1 MISAADGR
9 GTRSFPT
16 LKGKAK
22 VEIGASPPPPP
33 RPPPRPWREQLRRDP
48 LAFYTVQAAQPYGIR
63 KSRADVGRK
72 VRSSKRLFTWAFSFG
87 PRGAPHVVELRVSV
101 VSGKRVISVDGAVV
115 YEASSMKPGFA
126 HAFHMEGAHLARVA
140 ATKSVEE
147 SFELSVDAVPF
158 ESMPDRQ
165 SVSDAQADREDAKAR
180 DTARRMAEDAAAR
193 PPQPPTREDLACLV
207 QEFAFKAPRSDAND
221 ARKFLERHDW
231 DPDAAVAAY
240 RRMRDATP
248 ESILAA
254 QPSGP
259 ELRVGERNAAPER
272 AAPAAPPPPP
282 EADLLSFSPTQTPRS
297 SPAPAPEPPSFQ
309 QPANPF
315 DLFDQMAAQQYQQQQ
330 PVAPPPVAP
339 QPVAPQPVAPAAP
352 PADMW
357 AVAPPPLR
365 SAPPA
370 AMAPPPLAM
379 APPPLA
385 PQQPPVAPQ
394 QPPPPPAAAAPPA
407 NPFAAFE
414 AIPQG

>member
-87 PRGAPHVVELRVSV
+87 PRGEPHVVELRVSV

-158 ESMPDRQ
+158 ESMPDRNL
-165 SVSDAQADREDAKAR
+165 VTDAQADREDAKAR

-272 AAPAAPPPPP
+272 TAPAAPPPPP
-282 EADLLSFSPTQTPRS
+282 EADLLSFSPTQTRS

-309 QPANPF
+309 PPANPF

-330 PVAPPPVAP
+330 P
-339 QPVAPQPVAPAAP
+339 
-352 PADMW
+352 
-357 AVAPPPLR
+357 
-365 SAPPA
+365 

-385 PQQPPVAPQ
+385 PQQPPVAPQQPPLAPQ